1 MIFIIFKKLNN
12 KLLSIHNKLL
22 MGSQS
27 VKAITSLK
35 QRKKFIFHLL
45 SDIEAFEQMVKN
57 GTFEKGIQ
65 RIGAEQELCILNKS
79 CRPSFNA
86 LKILDKI
93 NDPHFTTELALF
105 NLEINLDP
113 FELTKNCFSK
123 IEEQLTTLLNKAH
136 IAAAEIEDNKIL
148 LTGILPSLKK
158 KDLVF
163 KNMTPYERYKT
174 LNNVMRGIRGDEFK
188 MRIRGVDELIIKHD
202 SILFEACNTSF
213 QVHLQID
220 LDDIVDKY
228 NWSQAIAG
236 PILSIMTNSPILLG
250 RELWSET
257 RIALFQQSIDLRNK
271 SSLLREQK
279 ARVSFGNAW
288 VKESITELFTDDI
301 ARYAP
306 LVTADFEDNSLELL
320 EKGIIPKLKALNLH
334 NGTLYKWN
342 RLCYGVKDNIPHLR
356 IENRY
361 IPAGPSVKDEI
372 ANALLWIGVMQGM
385 PNKYKNIW
393 KNMSFDDARGNFINA
408 ARTGINTY
416 FNWFGEGFSAKKL
429 TKKVLIP
436 MARKGLKRS
445 NIDKSDIDYY
455 LNIIKKRVDK
465 DITGSKW
472 QVRSNRLLRKH
483 VSRDEANMLLSN
495 AMYKNQQTMEPV
507 YLWKLAKANPKS
519 TIKSNDKLYKIMTTE
534 LFVVRENDLVELVL
548 KIMDWKNIHHMPVV
562 NKSNKIV
569 GLISRSNFDLMDI
582 EKAKNDLLIANDI
595 MIKKVITL
603 DSENS
608 IQEARDIMKS
618 KKIGCLPIVENDELI
633 GMLTT
638 NDLNKITNYQ

>member
-1 MIFIIFKKLNN
+1 MIFIIFRSLINN
-12 KLLSIHNKLL
+12 LLSIRNKLF

-35 QRKKFIFHLL
+35 QRKKFIYHLL
-45 SDIEAFEQMVKN
+45 NDIVAFEQMVKN
-57 GTFEKGIQ
+57 DAFEKGIQ
-65 RIGAEQELCILNKS
+65 RVGAEQELCIINEN

-93 NDPHFTTELALF
+93 NDEHFTTELALF

-113 FELTKNCFSK
+113 YELTKNCFSK
-123 IEEQLTTLLNKAH
+123 IEDQLTSLLLKAKN
-136 IAAAEIEDNKIL
+136 AAAEVENNKVI

-163 KNMTPYERYKT
+163 ENMTPYERYKT
-174 LNNVMRGIRGDEFK
+174 LNSVMRKIRGDEFNL
-188 MRIRGVDELIIKHD
+188 RIRGVDELIIKHD

-213 QVHLQID
+213 QVHLQVD
-220 LDDIVDKY
+220 LDEIVDKY

-236 PILSIMTNSPILLG
+236 PILSIMTNSPMLLG

-271 SSLLREQK
+271 SYLLREQK
-279 ARVSFGNAW
+279 SRVSFGNSW

-301 ARYAP
+301 ARYTP
-306 LVTADFEDNSLELL
+306 LVTADIKENSLELL
-320 EKGIIPKLKALNLH
+320 EKGITPKLNALNLH

-385 PNKYKNIW
+385 PDEYKNIW
-393 KNMSFDDARGNFINA
+393 KKMSFDDARGNFINA

-436 MARKGLKRS
+436 IARKGLKRS
-445 NIDKSDIDYY
+445 NIDKADINYY

-472 QVRSNRLLRKH
+472 QVRSNRLLRKN
-483 VSRDEANMLLSN
+483 VSRDEANMILTG
-495 AMYKNQQTMEPV
+495 AMYKNQQSMKPV
-507 YLWKLAKANPKS
+507 YQWKLAKSNNES
-519 TIKSNDKLYKIMTTE
+519 IIKCQDKLYKLMTTE

-548 KIMDWKNIHHMPVV
+548 KIMEWKNIHHMPVV
-562 NKSNKIV
+562 NKYNKII
-569 GLISRSNFDLMDI
+569 GLITRSNLDTIDI
-582 EKAKNDLLIANDI
+582 EKAKNNLLVAKDI
-595 MIKKVITL
+595 MVKNIITL

-608 IQEARDIMKS
+608 IQEAKDIMNS
-618 KKIGCLPIVENDELI
+618 KKIGCLPIVENEELI
-633 GMLTT
+633 GMFTK
-638 NDLNKITNYQ
+638 NDLNKIRN

>member
-1 MIFIIFKKLNN
+1 
-12 KLLSIHNKLL
+12 

-45 SDIEAFEQMVKN
+45 NDIEAFEQMIKN
-57 GTFEKGIQ
+57 DMFEKGIQ
-65 RIGAEQELCILNKS
+65 RVGAEQELCLINEN

-93 NDPHFTTELALF
+93 NDEHFTTELALF

-123 IEEQLTTLLNKAH
+123 IEDQLTTLLQKVSMV
-136 IAAAEIEDNKIL
+136 AAEVENNKVL

-163 KNMTPYERYKT
+163 ENMTPFERYKT
-174 LNNVMRGIRGDEFK
+174 LNTVMRGIRGDEFK

-213 QVHLQID
+213 QVHLQIG
-220 LDDIVDKY
+220 LDEIVDKY

-288 VKESITELFTDDI
+288 VKESIAELFTDDI

-306 LVTADFEDNSLELL
+306 LVTDDFKENSLELL
-320 EKGIIPKLKALNLH
+320 EKGIIPKLNALNLH

-342 RLCYGVKDNIPHLR
+342 RLCYGVNDNIPHLR

-361 IPAGPSVKDEI
+361 LPSGPSVKDEI

-385 PNKYKNIW
+385 PDKYKNIW
-393 KNMSFDDARGNFINA
+393 KKMSFDDARGNFINA

-445 NIDKSDIDYY
+445 NIDKTDIDYY

-472 QVRSNRLLRKH
+472 QIRSNRLLRKY
-483 VSRDEANMLLSN
+483 VSRDEANMLLTQ
-495 AMYKNQQTMEPV
+495 AMHKNQQTMEPV
-507 YLWKLAKANPKS
+507 HRWKLAKANPES
-519 TIKSNDKLYKIMTTE
+519 IIKSNDKLYKIMTTE

-548 KIMDWKNIHHMPVV
+548 KIMEWKNIHHMPVV

-569 GLISRSNFDLMDI
+569 GLITRSNFDTIDI
-582 EKAKNDLLIANDI
+582 EKAKNDLVIAKDI
-595 MIKKVITL
+595 MVKNVVTL

-608 IQEARDIMKS
+608 IQEAKDIMES

-633 GMLTT
+633 GMFTK
-638 NDLNKITNYQ
+638 NDLNKITNYNSL